1 MATLVKPATRVAA
14 QCTNALALAGATTVR
29 PIRSKHRRMT
39 LGWEFISG
47 MNLLGQRIGKG
58 GDMKII
64 PMEDRKK
71 CRCYFCGETR
81 SVKYLIKISDPVM
94 DSKPCEVACC
104 NKCAA
109 LRIGREE

>member
-64 PMEDRKK
+64 PMEEMPLLFLWRNAV
-71 CRCYFCGETR
+71 GQ
-81 SVKYLIKISDPVM
+81 ISYQ
-94 DSKPCEVACC
+94 
-104 NKCAA
+104 N
-109 LRIGREE
+109 I